1 MEIDIILILTQIR
14 VGLTLVWL
22 LSIVVLKEFGMVSF
36 SGSQVRFCLPCHVS
50 EDITIMLAIGRFL
63 ELLILL
69 QLNFSAF

>member
-36 SGSQVRFCLPCHVS
+36 SGSQVRFCLSCHVS
-50 EDITIMLAIGRFL
+50 EDITIMLTIGRFL

-69 QLNFSAF
+69 KLNFSAF